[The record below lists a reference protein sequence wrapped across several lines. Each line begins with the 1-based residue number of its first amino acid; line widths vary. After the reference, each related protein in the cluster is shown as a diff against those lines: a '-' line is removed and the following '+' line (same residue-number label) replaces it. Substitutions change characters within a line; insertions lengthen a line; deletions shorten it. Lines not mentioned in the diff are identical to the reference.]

1 MRVLVTGGHGFI
13 GSRTLP
19 LLRRFADVYAP
30 GREELDVTRYRSVEE
45 AVKEY
50 EPDVILHMA
59 AVVDESSPDLWRV
72 NVEGTRNVVLVAERF
87 DVPIVFTSTAGVYGD
102 TGQTPATEE
111 TPPNPE
117 TPYERSKLAAEAHV
131 RKSTV
136 PHAILRIALVV
147 GPNRYWRSL
156 FSLVRKHFPIIGSG
170 KQVWQLVYVDDVAS
184 AIAFAVKKRLKGI
197 YNIAGEDAH
206 EFNEI
211 YTLMAAAMGV
221 ERKPWHVPVFV
232 GKILGRLG
240 FSLLRDEYIRR
251 FLRNRLYSIE
261 KIKKAGWSP
270 RYALGEA
277 LVKTW
282 EELARGE
289 RKQR

>member
-1 MRVLVTGGHGFI
+1 MRVLVTGGKGFI
-13 GSRTLP
+13 GSRTVP

-30 GREELDVTRYRSVEE
+30 GREELDVTHYRSVEE
-45 AVKEY
+45 AVREY

-87 DVPIVFTSTAGVYGD
+87 DVRIVFTSTAGVYGD
-102 TGQTPATEE
+102 TGPTPATEE

-117 TPYERSKLAAEAHV
+117 TPYEKSKLAAESHV

-147 GPNRYWRSL
+147 GPNKYWKTL
-156 FSLVRKHFPIIGSG
+156 FSLVRRGFPVIGDG
-170 KQVWQLVYVDDVAS
+170 RQLWQLVYVEDVAS
-184 AIAFAVKKRLKGI
+184 AIAFAVKRRLEGV
-197 YNIAGEDAH
+197 YNVAGEDAH

-232 GKILGRLG
+232 GKIIGRLG
-240 FSLLRDEYIRR
+240 FPLLREEYIRR
-251 FLRNRLYSIE
+251 FLRNRLYSID
-261 KIKKAGWSP
+261 KIKRAGWSP
-270 RYALGEA
+270 KYAMGEA
-277 LVKTW
+277 LLRTW
-282 EELARGE
+282 EEISQSAP
-289 RKQR
+289 